1 MSVRADA
8 ETFRQVAIFR
18 DCDSV
23 PLQILAFSADR
34 QEFSIGEDVITQ
46 GKKARAAFF
55 ILNGRVVLRDAGK
68 DIGMAEPG
76 SLLGEVAMI
85 GSGTYS
91 ISATARD
98 VVSTARISHELFL
111 RVAKEYP
118 EFGRVANLTLFGC
131 CSTRPGS
138 FLIFS
143 LNQNQTWQSPAHG
156 LRVESSCAHCA
167 RLQCLYNAVPN
178 SLSSRCDPIGGLCQQ
193 RSNLWRGSSTM
204 YIISC

>member
-23 PLQILAFSADR
+23 PLQIMAFTAER

-55 ILNGRVVLRDAGK
+55 ILNGRVVLRDNGK
-68 DIGMAEPG
+68 DIGVAEPG

-85 GSGTYS
+85 GGGTY
-91 ISATARD
+91 ALTGTARD

-118 EFGRVANLTLFGC
+118 EFGRVVLRNLSDKLEASVREFEGVRVLLTKA
-131 CSTRPGS
+131 RK
-138 FLIFS
+138 FS
-143 LNQNQTWQSPAHG
+143 DL
-156 LRVESSCAHCA
+156 
-167 RLQCLYNAVPN
+167 
-178 SLSSRCDPIGGLCQQ
+178 
-193 RSNLWRGSSTM
+193 
-204 YIISC
+204 

>member
-118 EFGRVANLTLFGC
+118 EFGRVVLRNLSDKLEA
-131 CSTRPGS
+131 SVRELDS
-138 FLIFS
+138 VRVLLNKARKFS
-143 LNQNQTWQSPAHG
+143 DL
-156 LRVESSCAHCA
+156 
-167 RLQCLYNAVPN
+167 
-178 SLSSRCDPIGGLCQQ
+178 
-193 RSNLWRGSSTM
+193 
-204 YIISC
+204 